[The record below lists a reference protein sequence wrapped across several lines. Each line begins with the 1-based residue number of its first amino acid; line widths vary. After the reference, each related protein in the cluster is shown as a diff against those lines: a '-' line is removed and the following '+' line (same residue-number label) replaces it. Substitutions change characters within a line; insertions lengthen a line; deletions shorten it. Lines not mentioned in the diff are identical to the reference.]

1 MTEIAIRE
9 DAAIEVAPAQQYQSQ
24 TIARL
29 TEWANEARAAASIAK
44 SLCDTEFVPK
54 HFRGN
59 PAATT
64 AAILTGFELGLPP
77 MAALRALYVIGG
89 TPSMYAATMRG
100 LLQSKGHEIWEEE
113 STATR
118 VVVRGRRK
126 GSQKVHESIWT
137 IDRAKTAE
145 LMSNAQY
152 RKNPINMLT
161 ARATAEV
168 CRKVASDLLYAVPH
182 AVEELGGDVEEDAT
196 AVEAKPA
203 KKRTAQRAP
212 IQAEP
217 APEPEFDEQVAEAT
231 PVSALPAVVDEA
243 RPAGDVSQAQMR
255 MMHALFNKAGITD
268 RDERLAYVTQQI
280 GRDVASSNELSKDEA
295 GRVIDALTVPEE
307 PSFDDE
313 EPQS

>member
-1 MTEIAIRE
+1 MTELELHEESTAVE
-9 DAAIEVAPAQQYQSQ
+9 AVPAQQYQSQ

-29 TEWANEARAAASIAK
+29 TEWANEARAAGAIAK

-100 LLQSKGHEIWEEE
+100 LVQSKGHEIWEEE
-113 STATR
+113 CTATR

-126 GSQKVHESIWT
+126 GSQRVHESIWT
-137 IDRAKTAE
+137 IERAKTAE

-182 AVEELGGDVEEDAT
+182 AVEELGGDVEEDVP
-196 AVEAKPA
+196 AVDAKPT

-217 APEPEFDEQVAEAT
+217 APEPEFDEQVVEAV
-231 PVSALPAVVDEA
+231 PVSAVPAVD
-243 RPAGDVSQAQMR
+243 RPVGDVSQAQMR
-255 MMHALFNKAGITD
+255 MMHALFNKAGIAD

-295 GRVIDALTVPEE
+295 GRVIDALSAPAEPE
-307 PSFDDE
+307 FDE
-313 EPQS
+313 EPQP